1 MSDDQNIP
9 GIFNLT
15 KPVIMP
21 FPALLEPKKF
31 KRNGKETGEP
41 KFQAS
46 FIFDKDN
53 PDLAA
58 MKALVSTIAKQHVAS
73 WQPGDLKFPFSDGNK
88 LIAKRVADLEKQ
100 GKKYTGDADFQK
112 DKVVIKSRSKFQ
124 PKLSVFENG
133 KILDLD
139 DEALRSRYKG
149 QFYSGVEVYAQ
160 FNFVWYDGVDEGKP
174 GVTAYLNL
182 VLSTNKGKRIGGGAT
197 GSSVFAA
204 VAGKVSAED
213 PTEGLDDEIPF

>member
-1 MSDDQNIP
+1 MSDAKNQA

-15 KPVIMP
+15 EPVIMP
-21 FPALLEPKKF
+21 FPALLEPRKF
-31 KRNGKETGEP
+31 KRKGKEQGEP
-41 KFQAS
+41 KYQGS
-46 FIFDKDN
+46 FIFEKDSA
-53 PDLAA
+53 DLTA
-58 MKALVSTIAKQHVAS
+58 MKALVSTVAKGHVQS
-73 WQPGDLKFPFSDGNK
+73 WQPGELKFPFSDGNK
-88 LIAKRVADLEKQ
+88 LIAKRVAELEKE
-100 GKKYTGDADFQK
+100 GKKYSGDADFQK

-139 DEALRSRYKG
+139 TAELLAKYKS
-149 QFYSGVEVYAQ
+149 QFYSGVLVYAQ

-182 VLSTNKGKRIGGGAT
+182 VLSTNKGKRIGGGAQ
-197 GSSVFAA
+197 GSTVFAS